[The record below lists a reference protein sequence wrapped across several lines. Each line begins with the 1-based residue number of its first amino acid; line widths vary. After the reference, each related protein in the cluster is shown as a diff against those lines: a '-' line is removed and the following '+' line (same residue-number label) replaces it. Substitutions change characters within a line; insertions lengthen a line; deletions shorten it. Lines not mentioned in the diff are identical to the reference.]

1 MSMADYWIPH
11 MPDYCPVC
19 GQCLPVPIGADSD
32 GIPAVEHRCLEC
44 GITFLVLVRSSL
56 ETNPNAADS

>member
-1 MSMADYWIPH
+1 MSMPDSWIFH

-19 GQCLPVPIGADSD
+19 GQCLPVPVGADSD
-32 GIPAVEHRCLEC
+32 NIPTVEHRCLEC
-44 GITFLVLVRSSL
+44 GITFLVLVRL